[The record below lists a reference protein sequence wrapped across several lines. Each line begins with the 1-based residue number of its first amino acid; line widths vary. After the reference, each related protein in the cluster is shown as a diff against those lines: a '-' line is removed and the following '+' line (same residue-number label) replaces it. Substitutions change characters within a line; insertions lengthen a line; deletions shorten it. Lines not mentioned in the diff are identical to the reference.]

1 MYILR
6 QSWVSLI
13 VQKFKLLILVLCRQ
27 SFHLFSLQLR
37 ALVPRSVA
45 GVPTYW
51 SCKYKHEKQYN
62 YDDCLAREVF
72 SDSQSGTL

>member
-27 SFHLFSLQLR
+27 SFNLFSLQFR

-45 GVPTYW
+45 GVPTG
-51 SCKYKHEKQYN
+51 
-62 YDDCLAREVF
+62 LART
-72 SDSQSGTL
+72 SMTKNTIMMIA